1 MAASEESMATPLSLT
16 PDEKVRYRRQ
26 LILPEIG
33 AHGQQRLKR
42 ATVMI
47 AGLGG
52 LGSISAF
59 YMAAAGVGHL
69 KIVDAD
75 RVAGHDLNRQILHAT
90 ADIGRLKTASAL
102 SRLGALNPLCHIEAI
117 SARIEDQSIGP
128 MIEGCDLVID
138 GLDTLDARR
147 ALNRAALKA
156 GIPYIFGGVNGFDG
170 MAATFIPGRSACLE
184 CIFPETIESTPEET
198 GVIGP
203 AAGVVASLQC
213 IEAVKLL
220 VGKGADLA
228 GVLMHFHGLGMR
240 FKKVAV
246 DRNPDCPVCAPK

>member
-1 MAASEESMATPLSLT
+1 MATPLSLT
-16 PDEKVRYRRQ
+16 PDEKIRYRRQ

-33 AHGQQRLKR
+33 THGQQRLKG

-52 LGSISAF
+52 LGSISAY

-75 RVAGHDLNRQILHAT
+75 RVAGHNLNRQILHAT
-90 ADIGRLKTASAL
+90 ADIGRPKTDSAL
-102 SRLGALNPLCHIEAI
+102 SRLEALNPFCRIEPVA
-117 SARIEDQSIGP
+117 ARIDGQSVGAMIG
-128 MIEGCDLVID
+128 GCDLIID

-147 ALNRAALKA
+147 VLNRAALKA
-156 GIPYIFGGVNGFDG
+156 GIPYIFGGVTGFDG

-184 CIFPETIESTPEET
+184 CIFPESTERTPEEI
-198 GVIGP
+198 GIIGP

-220 VGKGADLA
+220 VGRGADLA
-228 GVLMHFHGLGMR
+228 GTLMHFHGLGMR
-240 FKKVAV
+240 FKKVAI
-246 DRNPDCPVCAPK
+246 DRNPACPVCAPH

>member
-1 MAASEESMATPLSLT
+1 MTMPFSLSPEE
-16 PDEKVRYRRQ
+16 EVRYRRQ

-33 AHGQQRLKR
+33 AHGQQCLKR

-52 LGSISAF
+52 LGSISAY

-75 RVAGHDLNRQILHAT
+75 RVAEHNLNRQILHAT
-90 ADIGRLKTASAL
+90 ADIGRQKTASAL
-102 SRLGALNPLCHIEAI
+102 SRLEALNPHCHVEPIAV
-117 SARIEDQSIGP
+117 RIEGQSVGAMIG
-128 MIEGCDLVID
+128 GCDLIID

-147 ALNRAALKA
+147 VLNRAAVKA
-156 GIPYIFGGVNGFDG
+156 GIPYIFGGVTGFDG

-184 CIFPETIESTPEET
+184 CIFPESIENPPAEV
-198 GVIGP
+198 GVVGP

-213 IEAVKLL
+213 IEALKLL
-220 VGKGADLA
+220 IGKDADLA
-228 GVLMHFHGLGMR
+228 GALMHFHALGMR

-246 DRNPDCPVCAPK
+246 DRDPACRVCAPE